1 MHQHANFKYALAN
14 FDRRFERASDGE
26 KGILEC
32 KSCTYHK
39 AGDWANG
46 AYPTYYELQLRF
58 YLAVADV
65 NIGAFS
71 SMWGNNPDNDMAFPE
86 ITRDKA
92 KEDMIFE
99 KLEYWIW
106 SLEHDVPPT
115 MDNIPTKLALDSL
128 ARIYG
133 ATMDNEKLTL
143 GDNNWIEY
151 DGIVKEDASDERGTF
166 IDLGMICDNFLD
178 NNVLFAVEQVLDSI
192 EKIKAEIIDIADV
205 EYGIKVG
212 DV

>member
-1 MHQHANFKYALAN
+1 MIVIDWIVIKV
-14 FDRRFERASDGE
+14 SDTFA
-26 KGILEC
+26 I
-32 KSCTYHK
+32 
-39 AGDWANG
+39 
-46 AYPTYYELQLRF
+46 QLR
-58 YLAVADV
+58 AEGDV
-65 NIGAFS
+65 RACLTDQNGDVIASVKDKNNCGAFAAE
-71 SMWGNNPDNDMAFPE
+71 MRAYFK
-86 ITRDKA
+86 TDKQ
-92 KEDMIFE
+92 
-99 KLEYWIW
+99 LY
-106 SLEHDVPPT
+106 
-115 MDNIPTKLALDSL
+115 
-128 ARIYG
+128 

>member
-1 MHQHANFKYALAN
+1 
-14 FDRRFERASDGE
+14 
-26 KGILEC
+26 
-32 KSCTYHK
+32 
-39 AGDWANG
+39 
-46 AYPTYYELQLRF
+46 
-58 YLAVADV
+58 
-65 NIGAFS
+65 
-71 SMWGNNPDNDMAFPE
+71 
-86 ITRDKA
+86 
-92 KEDMIFE
+92 
-99 KLEYWIW
+99 
-106 SLEHDVPPT
+106 
-115 MDNIPTKLALDSL
+115 
-128 ARIYG
+128 
-133 ATMDNEKLTL
+133 MDNEKLTL